1 VRDADAPV
9 TALLCDGIA
18 CDGFIWRFLVDD
30 LWPRFNVVHW
40 NYRGHGR
47 SQAPKDETRV
57 DTRAFVDDLE
67 CVRASC
73 VSTDVVLFGHS
84 MGCQIA
90 LEGYRRNPRGVAAMV
105 LMCGTA
111 GRMTHTFKGKDA
123 LARALPGLI
132 ERVEKNPRFA
142 RALWSNV
149 PPAMAARVALAT
161 GEVDAVVD
169 PEDLMKYSD
178 HVANLD
184 LLMFL
189 RMLRA
194 MGDESAAEM
203 LGSVTAP
210 VLVIAGEQDSFTPAH
225 LAEEMARA
233 LPHGELMMCPG
244 ATHVAPIERRDDV
257 RDRIEAFAREHIDG
271 DSSMV
276 GTGVR

>member
-1 VRDADAPV
+1 
-9 TALLCDGIA
+9 
-18 CDGFIWRFLVDD
+18 
-30 LWPRFNVVHW
+30 
-40 NYRGHGR
+40 
-47 SQAPKDETRV
+47 
-57 DTRAFVDDLE
+57 
-67 CVRASC
+67 
-73 VSTDVVLFGHS
+73 
-84 MGCQIA
+84 
-90 LEGYRRNPRGVAAMV
+90 MV
-105 LMCGTA
+105 LICGTA

-194 MGDESAAEM
+194 MGDESAAEV

-233 LPHGELMMCPG
+233 LPHGELMMCAG

-257 RDRIEAFAREHIDG
+257 RDRIEAFAREHIDR